1 MNKRDEGWYGC
12 EAEDVD
18 GNVAKS
24 ELVRLLVEGRSFP
37 SSILILVQNRYFSVN
52 YLILRGIDG
61 YAEPRSYVTAFLS

>member
-24 ELVRLLVEGRSFP
+24 EFVRLLVEGKA
-37 SSILILVQNRYFSVN
+37 N
-52 YLILRGIDG
+52 ILRLWTGTL
-61 YAEPRSYVTAFLS
+61 VTI